1 MSKLT
6 DEELKR
12 IVNRATLFQKIYRNA
27 PGTPSSVSF
36 QAEYPNLF
44 EITDS
49 LNLERAFVYEA
60 MLEHVG
66 IPVEEPI
73 AIDAGFNNAEIIGFA
88 KTDKISPEVL
98 NELRAEI
105 EYHFNTTGKISY
117 RKNRTIWKATPSGPA
132 RLIASINSLEVIFEE
147 GSSSLLIRVKQSL
160 KTNNKLYAPAIAAA
174 FGAFMLFAVALIEG
188 GNDTPPMVIG
198 SLVIFAGSILY
209 SRFVTNRKKKRKARL
224 YDLVERLQLIFERK
238 AKSQFHQSNS
248 SSIEIL
254 EDEYSDSALNNESNL
269 AQQQR
274 E

>member
-1 MSKLT
+1 MNKLT

-73 AIDAGFNNAEIIGFA
+73 AIDA
-88 KTDKISPEVL
+88 
-98 NELRAEI
+98 
-105 EYHFNTTGKISY
+105 
-117 RKNRTIWKATPSGPA
+117 
-132 RLIASINSLEVIFEE
+132 
-147 GSSSLLIRVKQSL
+147 
-160 KTNNKLYAPAIAAA
+160 A
-174 FGAFMLFAVALIEG
+174 FGAFMLFAAALVEG

-209 SRFVTNRKKKRKARL
+209 SRFVTNRKKKRKTRL
-224 YDLVERLQLIFERK
+224 SDLVERLQLIFERK

-248 SSIEIL
+248 SSIEIP
-254 EDEYSDSALNNESNL
+254 EDVYSDSALTNESNS
-269 AQQQR
+269 AHQQR